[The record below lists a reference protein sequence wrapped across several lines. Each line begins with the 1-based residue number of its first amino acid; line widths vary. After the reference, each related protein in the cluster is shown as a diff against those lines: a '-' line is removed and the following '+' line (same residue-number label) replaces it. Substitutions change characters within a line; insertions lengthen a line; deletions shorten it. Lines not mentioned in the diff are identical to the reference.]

1 MGVRRI
7 VGMALI
13 VVGLVA
19 LASGGV
25 FWTRREKVIDAGPV
39 QVSRDKHEG
48 VALPPVLGIIALVG
62 GIVLVAIPG
71 RARA

>member
-7 VGMALI
+7 VGIALI

-19 LASGGV
+19 LAAGGV
-25 FWTRREKVIDAGPV
+25 FWTKREKLIDAGPV

-48 VALPPVLGIIALVG
+48 FPVPPMAGVIALVG
-62 GIVLVAIPG
+62 GIILVAIPS
-71 RARA
+71 RARV